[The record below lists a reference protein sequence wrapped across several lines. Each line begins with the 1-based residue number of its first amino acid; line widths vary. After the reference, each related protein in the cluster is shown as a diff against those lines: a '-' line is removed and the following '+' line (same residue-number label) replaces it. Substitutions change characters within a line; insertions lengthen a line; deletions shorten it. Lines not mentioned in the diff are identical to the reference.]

1 MRSTHDEDR
10 PLVAHEYP
18 AAPVVGVGGVVIEGD
33 RVLLVRRKHPP
44 RQGEWSLPGGK
55 LELGESLEHAVR
67 RELQEETG
75 LEVAVGPLVE
85 LFDRVHRD
93 EAGRIRYHFVIADYL
108 CRPVGGLL
116 APGDDASEVVW
127 VARDALAP
135 YQVNA
140 HALAVIAAAFGLQAS
155 GALGRDRGEGR

>member
-1 MRSTHDEDR
+1 M
-10 PLVAHEYP
+10 AQEYP
-18 AAPVVGVGGVVIEGD
+18 AAPVVGVGAVVIEGD
-33 RVLLVRRKHPP
+33 RVLLVRRAHPP

-55 LELGESLEHAVR
+55 LELGESLEQAVQ
-67 RELQEETG
+67 RELHEETG

-108 CRPVGGLL
+108 CRPVGGFL
-116 APGDDASEVVW
+116 APGDDASEVAW

-140 HALAVIAAAFGLQAS
+140 HALAVITAAFGLQAN
-155 GALGRDRGEGR
+155 GVRRRDGGEGR